1 MCEAPPKLENTRTV
15 VSKTAEIQVKRGS
28 AMRRTVEVSVDER
41 GDILVPAAVQEKLG
55 LVPGMVL
62 RVVADEHGNLR
73 LRAQRNHEILVEKD
87 GVLVA
92 SVEAEGDLDRVVR
105 DVRGTD
111 LQTVFDIS
119 DGCYEQNG

>member
-1 MCEAPPKLENTRTV
+1 
-15 VSKTAEIQVKRGS
+15 
-28 AMRRTVEVSVDER
+28 MRRTVEVSVDER
-41 GDILVPAAVQEKLG
+41 GDILIPAAVQEKLG

-62 RVVADEHGNLR
+62 KVVADEHGNLR

-105 DVRGTD
+105 DVREERSQKV
-111 LQTVFDIS
+111 LQ
-119 DGCYEQNG
+119 GGAG

>member
-1 MCEAPPKLENTRTV
+1 
-15 VSKTAEIQVKRGS
+15 
-28 AMRRTVEVSVDER
+28 MRRTVEVSVDER

-62 RVVADEHGNLR
+62 KVVADEHGNLR

-105 DVRGTD
+105 DVREERSQKV
-111 LQTVFDIS
+111 LQ
-119 DGCYEQNG
+119 GGAG

>member
-1 MCEAPPKLENTRTV
+1 
-15 VSKTAEIQVKRGS
+15 
-28 AMRRTVEVSVDER
+28 MRRTVEVSVDER

-62 RVVADEHGNLR
+62 KVVADEHGNLR
-73 LRAQRNHEILVEKD
+73 LRAERNHEILVEKD

-105 DVRGTD
+105 DVREERSQKV
-111 LQTVFDIS
+111 LQ
-119 DGCYEQNG
+119 GGAG

>member
-1 MCEAPPKLENTRTV
+1 
-15 VSKTAEIQVKRGS
+15 
-28 AMRRTVEVSVDER
+28 MRRTVEVSVDER

-62 RVVADEHGNLR
+62 KVVADEHGNLR
-73 LRAQRNHEILVEKD
+73 LRAQRNLEILVEKD

-105 DVRGTD
+105 DVREERRQKV
-111 LQTVFDIS
+111 LQ
-119 DGCYEQNG
+119 GGAG